1 MVMRLLEVVYF
12 GGFQGRPV
20 HRRRPERA
28 GTGGPVSG
36 TGAVRA
42 TARAAHGGSTGQ
54 GRALVWPGVGIL
66 ASSDS
71 GCRAAL
77 LARLR

>member
-20 HRRRPERA
+20 HRGRPERA

-36 TGAVRA
+36 TGAVRE
-42 TARAAHGGSTGQ
+42 TAQAGHGGSTGQ

-66 ASSDS
+66 ACSDT
-71 GCRAAL
+71 GCRVSL
-77 LARLR
+77 SARLR